1 MKIKLIT
8 LMLFVTSFA
17 LAQTGGIAGKIT
29 DKDMNNDP
37 LPFATV
43 VIKGTTKG
51 AQTDFDGLFTIE
63 GLEPGTYTVVV
74 SFVGYETLEVPNVVV
89 EAGKVTEVNTGIG
102 SSAVS
107 LDEVILSAPVARKDS
122 QVALLLEQKKAVQI
136 KESIGAKQ
144 LAKVGVS
151 DAASATTKISGVAS
165 SEGSGDVFVR
175 GLGDRYLATTL
186 NGLPIPSDDVD
197 KKNIDLSLF
206 PTKVIQNVGISKTFA
221 VESSA
226 DQASGNVDIVSRTL
240 AGQSELSASV
250 SSGINTNVAQN
261 GVYDNFK
268 VSPNLNDANFGF
280 YKQQRPI
287 LQQITQQSWN
297 TVNQDNPINYSASVT
312 AGYRLKEKL
321 SLLLTASHSQSYEY
335 RKGLF
340 RQFRSNFIDDTITDA
355 TTYNKKITNTLLGD
369 ATYFINDR
377 NKLKYTFFFI
387 NKLNDEVFEGGRNGE
402 ATIFE
407 ETNPAEGLFQFI
419 RDQNT
424 KQTNVVVNQLLGTH
438 RLSEKNT
445 LEWAGSFNFLEADE
459 PNRIRNEV
467 NFDPNGTLVQLG
479 RNGGFQQRKSSQKIE
494 DVEYNARIKDIFN
507 VIEEENNT
515 FKIEV
520 GGAYRN
526 KAREFSSEFVG
537 VEETS
542 TNAINP
548 TSIDDLGAIFQLPNF
563 QNELLEINLLGLNA
577 RGRRRDIYDGELE
590 SKAIFTNVNVGFG
603 KWNFNGGLRW
613 QEDDINVTYDIGN
626 LFPRVGES
634 IQNYNNVYPTFST
647 KYSLNEKHAF
657 RFAVSRTITLPEFKE
672 VSPFEYVSPTGQ
684 VTRGNVD
691 VQASTDLNY
700 DLKWEY
706 FPSAGQLV
714 SLAAFYKDIKDPINR
729 VRDRGSAGVFS
740 YFNSAEKAEV
750 FGLEAE
756 TKIDLISP
764 NQDEEGNNTGYGLN
778 MVFNATRMWHTQ
790 DLKDVTDEDGT
801 LLRTFKY
808 GDNTETDL
816 QGASDWIFNTSL
828 NFNTEGEN
836 PFAASLSANFASDK
850 IFALGVPTDQANR
863 VAFYDDSI
871 VEKGFVVLDAVISK
885 EFGKHWKA
893 TFTGKN
899 LLNPTV
905 KQVQSILQNPGEVLA
920 NPDSAQ
926 RITRDETVLSYTNG
940 VGISL
945 GLSYKF

>member
-1 MKIKLIT
+1 MKIKLFA
-8 LMLFVTSFA
+8 LMLFMASFA
-17 LAQTGGIAGKIT
+17 FAQTGSIAGKIT

-43 VIKGTTKG
+43 VVKGTTKG
-51 AQTDFDGLFTIE
+51 AQTDFDGLFNIE
-63 GLEPGTYTVVV
+63 GLEPGTYTVVI
-74 SFVGYETLEVPNVVV
+74 SFVGYETLEIPNVVV
-89 EAGKVTEVNTGIG
+89 EVNKVTEVNSGIG

-107 LDEVILSAPVARKDS
+107 LDEVVLSAPVARKDS

-136 KESIGAKQ
+136 VESIGAKE

-151 DAASATTKISGVAS
+151 DAASATTKISGVTS

-186 NGLPIPSDDVD
+186 NGLPVPSDDVD
-197 KKNIDLSLF
+197 RKNIDLSLF
-206 PTKVIQNVGISKTFA
+206 PTRVIQNVGISKTYA
-221 VESSA
+221 VASSA
-226 DQASGNVDIVSRTL
+226 DQSSGNVNIVSRTL
-240 AGQSELSASV
+240 AGDSEFSASV
-250 SSGINTNVAQN
+250 SSGVNTNVAQS
-261 GVYDNFK
+261 GVFDNFR
-268 VSPNLNDANFGF
+268 VSPNLNDASFGF
-280 YKQQRPI
+280 YKQPRQL

-297 TVNQDNPINYSASVT
+297 TVKQDNPINYSASVT
-312 AGYRLKEKL
+312 GGYRLKEKL

-335 RKGLF
+335 RRGLF

-355 TTYNKKITNTLLGD
+355 TTYSKKITNTLLGD
-369 ATYFINDR
+369 ATYFINDK

-438 RLSEKNT
+438 RFGEKNT

-459 PNRIRNEV
+459 PNRIRNEI
-467 NFDPNGTLVQLG
+467 NFDPDGTLIQLG

-494 DVEYNARIKDIFN
+494 DFDYNARIKDIFN
-507 VIEEENNT
+507 ILDEENRS
-515 FKIEV
+515 FKVEV

-526 KAREFSSEFVG
+526 KEREFSSEFVG
-537 VEETS
+537 VEETA

-548 TSIDDLGAIFQLPNF
+548 TSIDDLGSIFQLPNF
-563 QNELLEINLLGLNA
+563 QDELLEINLLGING
-577 RGRRRDIYDGELE
+577 RGRRRDIYDGSLD
-590 SKAIFTNVNVGFG
+590 SKAIFTNVNVGLG

-613 QEDDINVTYDIGN
+613 QEDNINVTYDIGN
-626 LFPRVGES
+626 LFPRTGES
-634 IQNYNNVYPTFST
+634 IQNYNNVYPTFSA

-657 RFAVSRTITLPEFKE
+657 RFAASRTITLPEFKE
-672 VSPFEYVSPTGQ
+672 IAPFEYVSPTGQ
-684 VTRGNVD
+684 ITRGNVD
-691 VQASTDLNY
+691 VAASTDLNY
-700 DLKWEY
+700 DIKWEY
-706 FPSAGQLV
+706 FPSAGQLI
-714 SLAAFYKDIKDPINR
+714 SLAAFYKDIDDPINR

-740 YFNSAEKAEV
+740 FFNSAEKAEI

-756 TKIDLISP
+756 TKLDLIKP
-764 NQDEEGNNTGYGLN
+764 DTDEEDNAKGYALN
-778 MVFNATRMWHTQ
+778 MIFNATRMWHTQ
-790 DLKDVTDEDGT
+790 DLRDIRDESGN
-801 LLRTFKY
+801 LIRTFKY
-808 GDNTETDL
+808 GDNTDTDL
-816 QGASDWIFNTSL
+816 QGASDWIFNGSL
-828 NFNTEGEN
+828 NFNTAGEN
-836 PFAASLSANFASDK
+836 PLAASISANFASDK

-863 VAFYDDSI
+863 VAFYDDAI
-871 VEKGFVVLDAVISK
+871 VEKGFVVLDAVVSK
-885 EFGKHWKA
+885 EFGEHFKL

-905 KQVQSILQNPGEVLA
+905 KQVQSILQNSGEVLA
-920 NPDSAQ
+920 NPDTAP

-940 VGISL
+940 VGLSL